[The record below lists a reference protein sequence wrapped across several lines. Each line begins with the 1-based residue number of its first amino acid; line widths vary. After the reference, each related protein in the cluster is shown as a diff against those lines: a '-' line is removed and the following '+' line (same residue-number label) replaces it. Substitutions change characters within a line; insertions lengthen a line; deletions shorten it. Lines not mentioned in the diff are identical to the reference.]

1 MTSIVRNTHNVP
13 AHVWTTP
20 INGRLP
26 TNTFP
31 NHSDD
36 VHRASKSGNP
46 ACTAQSMLTAIC
58 PAPPHRQAPLRI
70 YGGYAEMLCPDIG
83 DRKVPRREEQAVAD
97 LSSLQ
102 SVSPV
107 AHPACESSDMHKLMM
122 HANPIT
128 TASQLLS
135 RIRQAPIDNHIKS
148 SPAGLHSMSSQTVHV
163 PSASLLPAL
172 SVPASVN
179 CLTPSPPG
187 QSQSQRHRHVHE
199 HTTGPRHGEK
209 RKLPS
214 IRPQL
219 DYIGLRSQ
227 SQEQLVSNM
236 AGRAVP
242 LWQDDMAFGAELTQ
256 RPKRSACA
264 CSAQV
269 QEFDRM
275 HSTHSKEYGLAI
287 GPLNIPRGTAR
298 PGQAL
303 LRHDDSTALLRHD
316 DSTALLRHDDSP
328 ATSVEGQS
336 WPYACTPEAAA
347 EISSGIKSLVSS
359 HVPSQQSPYFLGSQQ
374 QPLFLTTFDMP
385 LEAPPPPAYGP
396 SMDTPGRGVPALS
409 PKAMASQLD
418 AVAPSMVTLAPGA
431 AVTDPDMA
439 MLIPQSFCKS
449 PQRWKEAF

>member
-1 MTSIVRNTHNVP
+1 
-13 AHVWTTP
+13 
-20 INGRLP
+20 
-26 TNTFP
+26 
-31 NHSDD
+31 
-36 VHRASKSGNP
+36 
-46 ACTAQSMLTAIC
+46 MLTAIC

-107 AHPACESSDMHKLMM
+107 AHPAW
-122 HANPIT
+122 
-128 TASQLLS
+128 
-135 RIRQAPIDNHIKS
+135 
-148 SPAGLHSMSSQTVHV
+148 
-163 PSASLLPAL
+163 
-172 SVPASVN
+172 
-179 CLTPSPPG
+179 
-187 QSQSQRHRHVHE
+187 
-199 HTTGPRHGEK
+199 PRHGEK

-298 PGQAL
+298 P
-303 LRHDDSTALLRHD
+303 
-316 DSTALLRHDDSP
+316 
-328 ATSVEGQS
+328 
-336 WPYACTPEAAA
+336 EAAA

-385 LEAPPPPAYGP
+385 LEAPPPPGLRPFYGHP
-396 SMDTPGRGVPALS
+396 WPWCACPQPQGNGLS
-409 PKAMASQLD
+409 TGCS
-418 AVAPSMVTLAPGA
+418 
-431 AVTDPDMA
+431 
-439 MLIPQSFCKS
+439 S
-449 PQRWKEAF
+449 PQHGDTGPWGSSY